1 MNTLELIGLV
11 VLHALWQGAIVGG
24 SFLIGSWFV
33 GKNNPLARYRLAGV
47 HLLWLLGWVG
57 NTLWQQLP
65 GTSGTSSDSTVL
77 YGITQAD
84 ILAFLQGGTDRS
96 MDWVDTLSPW
106 LGWIWIAGVM
116 ILSVRLLGGIW
127 YVRQLRKQAISS
139 PFDEWQKMTDEFASR
154 LGISRE
160 VKLAFSRKVSQPM
173 TLGLFRPIILLP
185 VELMTGLP
193 MADLDMVLAHE
204 LAHIRRAD
212 YLINVLQNVLEIAFF
227 FHPVVWWISR
237 DMRRSR
243 EACCDDLAVGITG
256 DAIRYAQTL
265 TRLQRLFIS
274 QKTFLPMTYLASP
287 ATLRLRVERLF
298 VAKSTASPLLILPA
312 LAFIA
317 GLMLLHPWNNPQLA
331 QSIQATASS
340 LFQPAVQPSGIV
352 PNNLQPTTAA
362 VVVATPET
370 QAQPT
375 PPDAAQAV
383 VFLSEVEERGHIF
396 YFLNTHTKED
406 LDQLKADMAAKGI
419 TLEVFNVNFNDGLIT
434 SLGVKVKTEKTSG
447 TFNIEPFKI
456 LIVEVSEDLSNINFT
471 TNPPPPPPA
480 PTMPVVPGSRVN
492 DAPPPPPPTMPVVVP
507 GRRVN
512 DAPPPPPPAPAPAHP
527 VIDGSRVQG
536 TVAPPSPPLPSPTPT
551 PAPNSERAYP
561 IPPPPPPVH
570 APKGEG
576 TFIPSG
582 DQEAY
587 IIVDGVALSEG
598 EKFDMNEEKIAE
610 ISVLN
615 RESAI
620 EKYGERA
627 ANGAIEIT
635 TKKTGLFG
643 RNRNSGSSGELEFNV
658 RGSAQPLFEL
668 DGEIVSKQTVES
680 LSPDDI
686 FEVVVIKPTDDDEGN
701 QSLFDQYGEAG
712 KNGVVLVRTKKAALV
727 EGDVREVMTISSQD
741 PPIFFVNGERVAEN
755 TVESINPDDI
765 ASINVLKGDAAVD
778 KYGEAGRNGVV
789 EITMK

>member
-24 SFLIGSWFV
+24 SFLIGSWFL

-57 NTLWQQLP
+57 NTFWQQLP
-65 GTSGTSSDSTVL
+65 GTSGAGSDSTVL

-84 ILAFLQGGTDRS
+84 ILAFLQGGTERS
-96 MDWVDTLSPW
+96 LDWVDTLSPW
-106 LGWIWIAGVM
+106 LGWVWIAGVM

-127 YVRQLRKQAISS
+127 YVRQLRTQAINS
-139 PFDEWQKMTDEFASR
+139 PFDEWQKVTNEFASR

-160 VKLAFSRKVSQPM
+160 VKLAFSHKVSQPM

-274 QKTFLPMTYLASP
+274 QKTILPMTYLASP

-317 GLMLLHPWNNPQLA
+317 GLMLLHPWNNPQLVE
-331 QSIQATASS
+331 SIQATASS
-340 LFQPAVQPSGIV
+340 FFQPAVQPNGIV
-352 PNNLQPTTAA
+352 PNNLQPSTAA

-370 QAQPT
+370 QVQPS
-375 PPDAAQAV
+375 PPEADPAV
-383 VFLSEVEERGHIF
+383 VFLSEAEERGHVF

-471 TNPPPPPPA
+471 TNPPPPPPP
-480 PTMPVVPGSRVN
+480 PTLPVVEGHRV
-492 DAPPPPPPTMPVVVP
+492 DDAAPLPPPPPTQPVIDGRRVQGTIAPPPPPVH
-507 GRRVN
+507 
-512 DAPPPPPPAPAPAHP
+512 A
-527 VIDGSRVQG
+527 
-536 TVAPPSPPLPSPTPT
+536 PTPT
-551 PAPNSERAYP
+551 PNAEREYP
-561 IPPPPPPVH
+561 IPPPPPPVP
-570 APKGEG
+570 AENPK
-576 TFIPSG
+576 IRLSG
-582 DQEAY
+582 DQDAL
-587 IIVDGVALSEG
+587 IIVDGVPLEEG
-598 EKFDMNEEKIAE
+598 ERVEIDEARISEMN
-610 ISVLN
+610 VLKG
-615 RESAI
+615 EASI
-620 EKYGERA
+620 EKYGDRA
-627 ANGAIEIT
+627 ANGVVEIT
-635 TKKTGLFG
+635 TKKPGLFHL
-643 RNRNSGSSGELEFNV
+643 NRNSESSGEVEFKV
-658 RGSAQPLFEL
+658 RGSGQPLFEL
-668 DGEIVSKQTVES
+668 DGEIVSKREVES

-686 FEVVVIKPTDDDEGN
+686 FEVVVIKPTDDDEAN

-712 KNGVVLVRTKKAALV
+712 KHGVVQVRTKKAALV
-727 EGDVREVMTISSQD
+727 DGDVREVMTISSQD
-741 PPIFFVNGERVAEN
+741 SPIFFVNGEQVAEN
-755 TVESINPDDI
+755 SVESINPDDI

>member
-11 VLHALWQGAIVGG
+11 VLHTLWQGAIVGG
-24 SFLIGSWFV
+24 SFLIGSWFL

-65 GTSGTSSDSTVL
+65 DASGNGTDAVIL
-77 YGITQAD
+77 YGFTQAD
-84 ILAFLQGGTDRS
+84 ILAFLQGGKERS
-96 MDWVDTLSPW
+96 LDWIDTLSPW
-106 LGWIWIAGVM
+106 LGWIWVAGVM
-116 ILSVRLLGGIW
+116 ILTARLIGGVW
-127 YVRQLRKQAISS
+127 YVRQLRKQSISS
-139 PFDEWQKMTDEFASR
+139 PFKEWQQLTDEYARR
-154 LGISRE
+154 LGIQRS

-173 TLGLFRPIILLP
+173 TLGVLRPIILLP

-274 QKTFLPMTYLASP
+274 QKTILPMTYLASP

-331 QSIQATASS
+331 ESIQATASS
-340 LFQPAVQPSGIV
+340 LFQPAVQPTGIV
-352 PNNLQPTTAA
+352 PNNLQPSTAA
-362 VVVATPET
+362 VVVATQEP
-370 QAQPT
+370 QVQPT
-375 PPDAAQAV
+375 PPEADPAV
-383 VFLSEVEERGHIF
+383 VFLSEAEERDHVF
-396 YFLNTHTKED
+396 YFLKTHTKED

-419 TLEVFNVNFNDGLIT
+419 TLEVFNVNFNDGMIT

-480 PTMPVVPGSRVN
+480 PTTP
-492 DAPPPPPPTMPVVVP
+492 VVP

-512 DAPPPPPPAPAPAHP
+512 DAPPPPPAPAHP
-527 VIDGSRVQG
+527 VIEGRRVEG
-536 TVAPPSPPLPSPTPT
+536 TVPPPPPPVPAPTPT
-551 PAPNSERAYP
+551 PNAEREYP
-561 IPPPPPPVH
+561 IPPPPPVH
-570 APKGEG
+570 GETTG
-576 TFIPSG
+576 MISG
-582 DQEAY
+582 EASPL
-587 IIVDGVALSEG
+587 IVVDGVIIEG
-598 EKFDMNEEKIAE
+598 EIGDINEDRIAE
-610 ISVLN
+610 VN
-615 RESAI
+615 MMKGECAI
-620 EKYGERA
+620 EKYGDRA
-627 ANGAIEIT
+627 ANGVVEIT
-635 TKKTGLFG
+635 MKKPGLFG
-643 RNRNSGSSGELEFNV
+643 RNRDSERTGEVEFNV
-658 RGSAQPLFEL
+658 RGSAKPLFEL
-668 DGEIVSKQTVES
+668 DGEIVSKQTIES
-680 LSPDDI
+680 ISPDDI
-686 FEVVVIKPTDDDEGN
+686 FEVVVIKPTEDDEGN

-712 KNGVVLVRTKKAALV
+712 KNGVVQVRTKKAALV
-727 EGDVREVMTISSQD
+727 DGDVREIMTTSGQD
-741 PPIFFVNGERVAEN
+741 APIYLINGERVPSSSAEGL
-755 TVESINPDDI
+755 NPNNI
-765 ASINVLKGDAAVD
+765 ASVNVLKGEAAIE
-778 KYGEAGRNGVV
+778 KYGEAGKNGVV